1 MIQLLSDN
9 EPPPKF
15 QRKKEVKN
23 KGKNL
28 PQLVFSLKI
37 ENNSNTINNSNNK
50 KLEDR
55 IKNNPVNNQ
64 YLEDYSALEKS
75 FSKNS
80 TTTSQKKIRFS
91 EINTSNESLSQINTD
106 YLEINKENS
115 VKNRKNQNF
124 YFKNTE
130 YNFIFFQ
137 TFIKD
142 DNKEKKYY
150 LELREKQEKD
160 KIYSLSSFDEEK
172 TTDEREIKWNATD
185 YN

>member
-37 ENNSNTINNSNNK
+37 ENNGNTLNNSNNK

-106 YLEINKENS
+106 YLEINKEN
-115 VKNRKNQNF
+115 Q
-124 YFKNTE
+124 
-130 YNFIFFQ
+130 
-137 TFIKD
+137 
-142 DNKEKKYY
+142 
-150 LELREKQEKD
+150 
-160 KIYSLSSFDEEK
+160 
-172 TTDEREIKWNATD
+172 
-185 YN
+185 